1 MQAACKQSL
10 NFCLYSALH
19 SRAQRECETVSSK
32 PNRPEDLAR
41 RVAAR
46 RSAETAGRHAATGQ
60 WRRETTDAIYAQPFI
75 PLSGTAG
82 RGGRWTGAYAHLR
95 ADYAFNP
102 SLTGTIEAVHYE
114 AGATLRASGRDDSD
128 YLGVE
133 LKYGW

>member
-60 WRRETTDAIYAQPFI
+60 WRRETFTLPREARLSSIDITHGDAVYVQEEQFFVRNSTNVQAVVILA
-75 PLSGTAG
+75 
-82 RGGRWTGAYAHLR
+82 
-95 ADYAFNP
+95 
-102 SLTGTIEAVHYE
+102 SLVTS
-114 AGATLRASGRDDSD
+114 TLGLIFTVVR
-128 YLGVE
+128 
-133 LKYGW
+133 